1 MGKDVDVSGS
11 LTINPGSHIQI
22 DPGSQIE
29 VQGTDLHPFY
39 IQKLQNIAPM
49 AAHIKEINNIDPITV
64 EALQVSQVRNIEPLK
79 IEEFN
84 VTNLPTVNLSMRQLP
99 PVDLNIRRLPAL
111 SVGTHQVFEVPS
123 NYTVRARFLGI
134 EVLRIQLAGRTTIGP
149 RELFRREQE
158 RTGSRSFPL
167 VATAGNPAIP
177 SIHIE
182 KDGHR
187 VEVRR

>member
-1 MGKDVDVSGS
+1 
-11 LTINPGSHIQI
+11 
-22 DPGSQIE
+22 
-29 VQGTDLHPFY
+29 
-39 IQKLQNIAPM
+39 
-49 AAHIKEINNIDPITV
+49 V

-149 RELFRREQE
+149 RELFRK
-158 RTGSRSFPL
+158 SRSERAAAAFRWWQPP
-167 VATAGNPAIP
+167 AT
-177 SIHIE
+177 
-182 KDGHR
+182 
-187 VEVRR
+187 RRSRPFT